1 MTAAGARPPRIIP
14 NLRWWIGGLLFASTV
29 INYIDRQTLSVLAPS
44 LKTEFHWTNS
54 DFALLVIAFRVAY
67 AVGQSV
73 MGRLLDF
80 LGTQRGLVFTVSW
93 YSLAA
98 MFTSLAA
105 GLKSFMGFRFLLG
118 LGEAANWPGAAKTVA
133 EWFPKHERGW
143 AVALYDSGSAIG
155 GAVAPLLVIS
165 IYTYAGSWRPAFVV
179 TGLLG
184 LVWLLLWKRFYH
196 PPESHPN
203 LGAAERAMILESK
216 RAEGHEDGGAPPAS
230 WRYLLARRDTW
241 AIILGRSLTDPVWF
255 FITDWFA
262 VFLVSKGFR
271 IEHTLAGFWIPFLAA
286 DFGNFFGGGL
296 SSWLIRRGWNVLAA
310 RKLIILTCGFG
321 MTALIPAI
329 YFSALFPIVGLFA
342 VSTFCYAAWSTMALS
357 LPADLFPSR
366 SVATVSG
373 MSGTGAGIGTILST
387 YLIGWTAD
395 RYSFEPVL
403 ILASIIPLL
412 ATGLVLALL
421 RERRHQGVIESGGVR
436 N

>member
-1 MTAAGARPPRIIP
+1 MNALARPPRVIP
-14 NLRWWIGGLLFASTV
+14 HLRWWIGGLLFASTV
-29 INYIDRQTLSVLAPS
+29 VNYIDRQTLSILAPS
-44 LKTEFHWTNS
+44 LKTGFGWSNS

-73 MGRLLDF
+73 MGRLLDRM
-80 LGTQRGLVFTVSW
+80 GTQRGLLFTVGW

-98 MFTSLAA
+98 VFTSLAT

-155 GAVAPLLVIS
+155 GAVAPLLVVS
-165 IYTYAGSWRPAFVV
+165 VYTWTGSWRPAFIF
-179 TGLLG
+179 TGVLG
-184 LVWLLLWKRFYH
+184 FVWLLLWKRFYH
-196 PPESHPN
+196 PPETHPN
-203 LGAAERAMILESK
+203 LGADERAMILASK
-216 RAEGHEDGGAPPAS
+216 RAEGHQDDGAPPAS
-230 WRYLLARRDTW
+230 WRSLLGRRDTW
-241 AIILGRSLTDPVWF
+241 AIILGRSLSDPVWF
-255 FITDWFA
+255 FISDWFA

-271 IEHTLAGFWIPFLAA
+271 LEDTLAGFWIPFLAA

-310 RKLIILTCGFG
+310 RKLIILTCGVG
-321 MTALIPAI
+321 MTALIPAV
-329 YFSALFPIVGLFA
+329 YCSGFFPIVGLFA
-342 VSTFCYAAWSTMALS
+342 VSMFCYAAWSTMALS
-357 LPADLFPSR
+357 LPGDIYPSR

-373 MSGTGAGIGTILST
+373 MSGTGAGIGTIIST

-403 ILASIIPLL
+403 ISASIIPLI
-412 ATGLVLALL
+412 ATVLVLVLL
-421 RERRHQGVIESGGVR
+421 RSRRACVQSI
-436 N
+436 